1 MMYHAGGGKCR
12 IVLLACVFP
21 LHSTHFLYFTAT
33 HICYY
38 VFIDSLQSVLNL
50 DVPGQATTLKL
61 VLIHQLVAVI

>member
-1 MMYHAGGGKCR
+1 MRVVANAALYS
-12 IVLLACVFP
+12 LLVYFHCTP
-21 LHSTHFLYFTAT
+21 LIFFILLQQ